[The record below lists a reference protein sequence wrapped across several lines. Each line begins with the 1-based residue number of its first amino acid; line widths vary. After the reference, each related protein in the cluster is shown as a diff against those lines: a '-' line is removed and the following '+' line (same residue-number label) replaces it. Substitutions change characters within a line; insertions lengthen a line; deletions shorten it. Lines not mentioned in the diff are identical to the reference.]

1 MHEIRGD
8 SRRDAGSVVGM
19 LCAGL
24 LLALCAPGAGAA
36 AGCASRSD

>member
-24 LLALCAPGAGAA
+24 LLALCAPGPARPG
-36 AGCASRSD
+36 